1 MTTERIIDAAA
12 TMLET
17 WAESLRRSA
26 QLCSQAIQDGDPDG
40 IGLARLRGRMEAYDD
55 VAAALQASADDV
67 RRGVQPP
74 EHPPLRAVP
83 STSKERDS

>member
-17 WAESLRRSA
+17 WA
-26 QLCSQAIQDGDPDG
+26 DG

-67 RRGVQPP
+67 RLRVQPP
-74 EHPPLRAVP
+74 EHPPLRVVP